1 MTSRGKSKAAKA
13 KDEEFSDYLKL
24 KARTEKVN
32 YPPHFLLQSQNTIL
46 ILCNVSLVVVMPSM
60 VMRGG

>member
-13 KDEEFSDYLKL
+13 KDEEFGDYLKL

-32 YPPHFLLQSQNTIL
+32 YPPISCFNLKTQY
-46 ILCNVSLVVVMPSM
+46 
-60 VMRGG
+60 